1 MRLRTLASTCVLA
14 CAIAGAAAAQPLDTN
29 KPAQGPGTALASASS
44 EISVSGKVVSSSS
57 TELVIDSD
65 AGQRMTFALDPDTTT
80 PTTFTAGERVAVRYH
95 SSSGGTVHQ
104 AASIAVEP
112 PTEVRSRPNEL
123 RTSSTSPRLPD
134 TASGLPLIGLLGL
147 LAVSGA
153 VAVRVVRS

>member
-14 CAIAGAAAAQPLDTN
+14 CAIAGAVAAQPLDTT
-29 KPAQGPGTALASASS
+29 KPAQGPGTALASSSS

-57 TELVIDSD
+57 TELVIDND
-65 AGQRMTFALDPDTTT
+65 AGERMTFALDPNTTN
-80 PTTFTAGERVAVRYH
+80 PTTFTVGERVAVRYQ
-95 SSSGGTVHQ
+95 SSSSGTVHQ

-112 PTEVRSRPNEL
+112 PAEIQSRRDEL
-123 RTSSTSPRLPD
+123 GASSTSPRLPD

-147 LAVSGA
+147 LVVSGA